1 MEIKDLPPT
10 ELISLKRYF
19 ESKFENLNPR
29 YWDSEK
35 RAMEVVK
42 EIETILDEMGQRL
55 ITIRCNDKTIE
66 SYE

>member
-19 ESKFENLNPR
+19 ESNYEKLDPK
-29 YWDSEK
+29 YWYSEK

-42 EIETILDEMGQRL
+42 KIESILDEMGERL
-55 ITIRCNDKTIE
+55 MN
-66 SYE
+66 

>member
-1 MEIKDLPPT
+1 
-10 ELISLKRYF
+10 
-19 ESKFENLNPR
+19 
-29 YWDSEK
+29 
-35 RAMEVVK
+35 MEVVK